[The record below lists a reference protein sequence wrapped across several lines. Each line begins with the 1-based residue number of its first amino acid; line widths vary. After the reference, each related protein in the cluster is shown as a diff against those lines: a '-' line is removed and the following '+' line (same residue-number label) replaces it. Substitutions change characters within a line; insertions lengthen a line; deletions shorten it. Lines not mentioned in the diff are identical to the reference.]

1 MEQWMAQKD
10 QMQAANKKAAA
21 KRNSSNS
28 GMLERE
34 QKRLAT
40 TLLRF

>member
-1 MEQWMAQKD
+1 MVQKD
-10 QMQAANKKAAA
+10 LMQAANDKAAA
-21 KRNSSNS
+21 KRKSSKS

-34 QKRLAT
+34 QKRMAT